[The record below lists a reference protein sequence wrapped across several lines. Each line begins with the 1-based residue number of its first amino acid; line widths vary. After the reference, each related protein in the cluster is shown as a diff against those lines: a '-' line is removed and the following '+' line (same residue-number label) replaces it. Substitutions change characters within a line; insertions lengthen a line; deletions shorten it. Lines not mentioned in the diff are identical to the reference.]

1 MAVTP
6 VPAFAQAVRA
16 AACVCTAAKTTLNDG
31 TNAVL
36 LCTAGTNGSLITR
49 LGAYPRATVTA
60 TQLQV
65 YIYDGA
71 NYYLAAS
78 ALMAAYTMANT
89 TAIPSTAIVD
99 ANGNAFTFT
108 NPLDLQS
115 GWSLYAG
122 AAVALAGGIVFQADI
137 RDL

>member
-1 MAVTP
+1 M
-6 VPAFAQAVRA
+6 
-16 AACVCTAAKTTLNDG
+16 
-31 TNAVL
+31 L
-36 LCTAGTNGSLITR
+36 LCAAGTNGSLVTR

-65 YIYDGA
+65 YAFDGT
-71 NYYLAAS
+71 NYFLIGS
-78 ALMAAYTMANT
+78 ALMGAYTMANT
-89 TAIPSTAIVD
+89 TAVPSTPIVD
-99 ANGNAFTFT
+99 VNGNAFTPT

-115 GWSLYAG
+115 GWSLYVG